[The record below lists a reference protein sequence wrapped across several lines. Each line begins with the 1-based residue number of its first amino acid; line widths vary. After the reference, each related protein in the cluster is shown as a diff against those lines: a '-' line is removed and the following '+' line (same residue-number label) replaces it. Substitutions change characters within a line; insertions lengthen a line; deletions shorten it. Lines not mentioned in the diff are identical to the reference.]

1 MFIIFNFD
9 ENEIPRF
16 LQLKVRRWLKTFFLL
31 LSVKRMDEK
40 SKTKR
45 VHIPGMENSKIEM
58 GVEKSEPNQV
68 N

>member
-1 MFIIFNFD
+1 MFIIFNLD

-16 LQLKVRRWLKTFFLL
+16 LQLKVRRWLKTFFFFWV
-31 LSVKRMDEK
+31 SKEWTK
-40 SKTKR
+40 SPR
-45 VHIPGMENSKIEM
+45 QRECIYPGMENSKIEM